1 MATFLRKDRL
11 AHRNLAKC
19 RPRPILENDHPP
31 SGWYWGC
38 ISIGDSWHSFILC
51 PFILLFFFRETDD
64 DSRSFSNFS
73 SKLESVV
80 FFFKLYWYPA
90 ARITFFNDI
99 VIKLI
104 LPKGTDA
111 IQKAGNLASN
121 QVSGEKHYSVT
132 GEIFHGMFKAIA
144 SSC

>member
-1 MATFLRKDRL
+1 M
-11 AHRNLAKC
+11 
-19 RPRPILENDHPP
+19 
-31 SGWYWGC
+31 
-38 ISIGDSWHSFILC
+38 
-51 PFILLFFFRETDD
+51 FFFRETGD
-64 DSRSFSNFS
+64 DSRSFPNLS
-73 SKLESVV
+73 SKLERAL
-80 FFFKLYWYPA
+80 FFFKLYPA

-132 GEIFHGMFKAIA
+132 GENFHGMFKAIA